1 MHARGEA
8 RRNGEG
14 SNGPGSNGP
23 GSSGQGMWE
32 RGVGGG
38 RGGEGEREGCRG
50 RGGGAGE
57 RMQRGNK
64 TEAAVGALPGR
75 AAAGV
80 RGVEGGRE
88 GVAEGGEAGR
98 TEKHMERAGLGPSD
112 VLPLASH
119 TLAQPQPPQDPGR
132 CLLRAPPSS
141 LPPPLSL
148 QRTSPF

>member
-1 MHARGEA
+1 
-8 RRNGEG
+8 
-14 SNGPGSNGP
+14 
-23 GSSGQGMWE
+23 
-32 RGVGGG
+32 
-38 RGGEGEREGCRG
+38 
-50 RGGGAGE
+50 
-57 RMQRGNK
+57 
-64 TEAAVGALPGR
+64 
-75 AAAGV
+75 
-80 RGVEGGRE
+80 
-88 GVAEGGEAGR
+88 VAEGGEAGR